1 MASEP
6 PVLIVGAGIA
16 GMTLALALARRGIA
30 SRIVERRQALSEA
43 GAGIQLG
50 PNATRVLRRLGVAD
64 ALEACAGKPDAIEVH
79 DGATGV
85 LLSSLPL
92 GRFLDE
98 RHGAPYRVVHRADLQ
113 SVLLGEVQRTADI
126 TLTLGFEVAGIGTD
140 TDNTNSRA
148 EASRPALVRSVKGD
162 TIAADVVIG
171 ADGVWSAVR
180 DALFPGHPLTYSGKM
195 AARTV
200 IPSSLASRSFARP
213 VTGVWLG
220 SDAHVVHYPVR
231 AHREIAV
238 VAIID
243 EPVSR
248 EGWGTAI
255 TREAV
260 LDRLRTFSTDL
271 IGFLGHGQDWRAWS
285 LYDPPPLP
293 AWSRGRI
300 GLIGDAAHPIL
311 PFLAQGGAM
320 AIEDAEAL
328 AEALASDPAAPER
341 ALRQVEAARLPR
353 VIKVQDAARANGRI
367 YHFSG
372 ARKVARDLVLRTV
385 PARLVMRGYDWL
397 YGWNGEA
404 DIKHTSTTRDVK

>member
-1 MASEP
+1 MAAEP

-30 SRIVERRQALSEA
+30 SRIVERRAALSEA

-50 PNATRVLRRLGVAD
+50 PNATRILRRLGVAD

-85 LLSSLPL
+85 HLASLPL

-98 RHGAPYRVVHRADLQ
+98 RHGAPYRVAHRADLQ
-113 SVLLGEVQRTADI
+113 SVLLDEVRRTADI
-126 TLTLGFEVAGIGTD
+126 TLTLGFDVAGVGQD
-140 TDNTNSRA
+140 QSGSGA
-148 EASRPALVRSVKGD
+148 PAPAYVRSTSGE
-162 TIAADVVIG
+162 TIPADVIIG
-171 ADGVWSAVR
+171 ADGVWSVVR
-180 DALFPGHPLTYSGKM
+180 DQLFPGHPLTYSGKM

-200 IPSSLASRSFARP
+200 IPLSLASRSFARP

-220 SDAHVVHYPVR
+220 RDAHVVHYPVR

-271 IGFLGHGQDWRAWS
+271 IGFLGHGQDWRVWS

-328 AEALASDPAAPER
+328 AKALASDPNAPER
-341 ALRQVEAARLPR
+341 ALRQVEAARRAR
-353 VIKVQDAARANGRI
+353 VIKVQDAARTNGRI

-385 PARLVMRGYDWL
+385 PGRLVMRGYEWL
-397 YGWNGEA
+397 YGWNG
-404 DIKHTSTTRDVK
+404 